1 MTMPSGLIEIFVQDL
16 LIDELHKEKKLDLNT
31 LIDENGVCTL
41 ENFRNSINQYV
52 LLRGIIDQKK
62 TALTKV
68 NGDRNLVK
76 ISDTKNIPLCSLNP
90 RDAKQSCF
98 IDSIDDPNILLTAG
112 IGPAGTGK
120 TTLAVAYGLEACFRE
135 DKKLYMC
142 KSTALVGRAKTF
154 GAVPGDVN
162 EKFAPHVASYKV
174 ILEKLLGDRAKS
186 YLKMME
192 EKGKIKFVPVEYA
205 RGMTFEHCTF
215 IIDEVQNLDWHELKT
230 ICSRMG
236 EGANLVILGDLE
248 QVDSGAKSETTGIFK
263 LLNSSSYAKSSIT
276 SIITLDQQYRGP
288 IPTLMSDV
296 DKELKKK

>member
-1 MTMPSGLIEIFVQDL
+1 MMPLGLAEVLVDDFLIDQLHKDKSLDLKDLIEDKGI
-16 LIDELHKEKKLDLNT
+16 
-31 LIDENGVCTL
+31 CTL
-41 ENFRNSINQYV
+41 ENYLDCPNQYI
-52 LLRGIIDQKK
+52 LLRGIIDNKK

-68 NGDRNLVK
+68 NGDRNIVK
-76 ISDTKNIPLCSLNP
+76 IINTKEVPLCTLTP

-98 IDSIDDPNILLTAG
+98 IDSVSDPSILLTVG

-135 DKKLYMC
+135 DKSLYMC

-174 ILEKLLGDRAKS
+174 ILEKLLGDKAKS

-192 EKGKIKFVPVEYA
+192 DKGKIKFIPVEYA
-205 RGMTFEHCTF
+205 RGMTFENCTF

-236 EGANLVILGDLE
+236 EGANLVVLGDLE
-248 QVDSGAKSETTGIFK
+248 QVDSGAKSESTGIFK
-263 LLNSSSYAKSSIT
+263 LLNSQSFAKSRIT
-276 SIITLDQQYRGP
+276 SIMELDQQYRGP

-296 DKELKKK
+296 DKELKDK